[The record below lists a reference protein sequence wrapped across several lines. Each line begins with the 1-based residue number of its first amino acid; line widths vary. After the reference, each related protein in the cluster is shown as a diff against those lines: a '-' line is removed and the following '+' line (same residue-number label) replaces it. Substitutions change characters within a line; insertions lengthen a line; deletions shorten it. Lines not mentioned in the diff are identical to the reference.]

1 MAFPK
6 KLKQLCTPA
15 FLYFVLSMLGVLVS
29 VVQNLG
35 NSRRYS
41 LGMLS
46 TSVPSTFLV
55 FIVQIIY
62 ILFWTWVLNLM
73 CKDGHKEIAWFLV
86 LIPFILLFLIMGSMM
101 GDSSYEGFYQSLPAG
116 VKGGPTK
123 APPFPTSGGTMTT
136 PPGGGTMTTPPGG
149 APSGKVLPSSGP
161 TRAPLFP
168 PSGSTMTTPPGG
180 APGGTSGG
188 ARGGTSGGVP
198 APGGAKR

>member
-35 NSRRYS
+35 NSRRYN

-46 TSVPSTFLV
+46 ARVPSTFLV
-55 FIVQIIY
+55 FLVEIIY

-86 LIPFILLFLIMGSMM
+86 LIPFILLFLLQGSMM
-101 GDSSYEGFYQSLPAG
+101 SGSEGFNDVTTTVPATTTTTPATTTTTPLEYVIFVETTDRPTTRQGSSDGGAGGGSSKSLTKTG
-116 VKGGPTK
+116 ISDRGKGG
-123 APPFPTSGGTMTT
+123 G
-136 PPGGGTMTTPPGG
+136 
-149 APSGKVLPSSGP
+149 SSN
-161 TRAPLFP
+161 
-168 PSGSTMTTPPGG
+168 
-180 APGGTSGG
+180 
-188 ARGGTSGGVP
+188 
-198 APGGAKR
+198 

>member
-6 KLKQLCTPA
+6 KLKELCTPA

-46 TSVPSTFLV
+46 TRVPSTFLV

-101 GDSSYEGFYQSLPAG
+101 GGSSYEGFYQ
-116 VKGGPTK
+116 V
-123 APPFPTSGGTMTT
+123 PP
-136 PPGGGTMTTPPGG
+136 PPGGKPPPPGG
-149 APSGKVLPSSGP
+149 MQ
-161 TRAPLFP
+161 P
-168 PSGSTMTTPPGG
+168 PPPGG
-180 APGGTSGG
+180 MPPPPPGGMQ
-188 ARGGTSGGVP
+188 P
-198 APGGAKR
+198 PPPGGKPPPQWYGV

>member
-35 NSRRYS
+35 NSRRYN

-55 FIVQIIY
+55 FVVKIIY

-101 GDSSYEGFYQSLPAG
+101 GDSSYEGFYQAPKAS
-116 VKGGPTK
+116 GGPGGMM
-123 APPFPTSGGTMTT
+123 PPPASGG
-136 PPGGGTMTTPPGG
+136 PGGMMPPPASGGPGG
-149 APSGKVLPSSGP
+149 MMPPPASGG
-161 TRAPLFP
+161 
-168 PSGSTMTTPPGG
+168 PGG
-180 APGGTSGG
+180 MMPPPASGG
-188 ARGGTSGGVP
+188 P
-198 APGGAKR
+198 APAQPKHAPAKK

>member
-15 FLYFVLSMLGVLVS
+15 FLYFSLSMLGVLVS

-35 NSRRYS
+35 NSRRYN

-55 FIVQIIY
+55 FVVKIIY

-101 GDSSYEGFYQSLPAG
+101 GGSSYEGFYTTTETAAVSPTQMAATAAVSPTQIGISPTQIVGLSSTQMAATAATAAPVVPAS
-116 VKGGPTK
+116 T
-123 APPFPTSGGTMTT
+123 ASTIICST
-136 PPGGGTMTTPPGG
+136 
-149 APSGKVLPSSGP
+149 GKVFNP
-161 TRAPLFP
+161 T
-168 PSGSTMTTPPGG
+168 T
-180 APGGTSGG
+180 
-188 ARGGTSGGVP
+188 GVCQ
-198 APGGAKR
+198 

>member
-35 NSRRYS
+35 NSRRYN

-46 TSVPSTFLV
+46 SRVPSTFLV
-55 FIVQIIY
+55 FLVEIIY

-86 LIPFILLFLIMGSMM
+86 LIPFILLFLLQGSMM
-101 GDSSYEGFYQSLPAG
+101 SGSVYEGFQDLQNLPLECPEGLEPNPAFNSTDLESDTNERCIP
-116 VKGGPTK
+116 KDLDEE
-123 APPFPTSGGTMTT
+123 
-136 PPGGGTMTTPPGG
+136 
-149 APSGKVLPSSGP
+149 PSKKDSNEG
-161 TRAPLFP
+161 F
-168 PSGSTMTTPPGG
+168 
-180 APGGTSGG
+180 
-188 ARGGTSGGVP
+188 RG
-198 APGGAKR
+198 RW

>member
-6 KLKQLCTPA
+6 KLKELCTPA
-15 FLYFVLSMLGVLVS
+15 FLYFSLAMLGVLVS

-35 NSRRYS
+35 NSRRYN

-55 FIVQIIY
+55 FVVKIIY

-101 GDSSYEGFYQSLPAG
+101 GGSSYEGFYQAPAPAAAP
-116 VKGGPTK
+116 KPPAAAAPQPGP
-123 APPFPTSGGTMTT
+123 A
-136 PPGGGTMTTPPGG
+136 
-149 APSGKVLPSSGP
+149 
-161 TRAPLFP
+161 
-168 PSGSTMTTPPGG
+168 GG
-180 APGGTSGG
+180 APGGAAPTVGMFGGG
-188 ARGGTSGGVP
+188 AGGQGGAGMFGGTDAGHQGAGAPKFGAAKP
-198 APGGAKR
+198 APELNQKALPLK

>member
-35 NSRRYS
+35 NSRRYN

-55 FIVQIIY
+55 FVVKIIY

-86 LIPFILLFLIMGSMM
+86 LIPFILLFLLQGSMM
-101 GDSSYEGFYQSLPAG
+101 SGSVYEGFEDLPCPEGLEPNPAFDASELESDTN
-116 VKGGPTK
+116 KRCIPK
-123 APPFPTSGGTMTT
+123 DLDEE
-136 PPGGGTMTTPPGG
+136 
-149 APSGKVLPSSGP
+149 PSKKDSKEG
-161 TRAPLFP
+161 F
-168 PSGSTMTTPPGG
+168 
-180 APGGTSGG
+180 
-188 ARGGTSGGVP
+188 RGG
-198 APGGAKR
+198 RW